1 MPYGTPLGP
10 SSGSWLGRRPN
21 GDDPRPCH
29 PVVQRDPAHERRQDH
44 GGEQEHRRHAQHH
57 RDPGRRSG
65 TSEPC
70 RRPMP
75 RMIWGMAPMDP
86 RQPSAD
92 DDPMRVL
99 TEKRSSPRGQRH
111 RGWLVAAALIATTLL
126 MGCGPSVPP
135 DPLSASSVEARA
147 AKVQQMDAAIA
158 EVVGILD
165 GEVLG
170 TSSVDECYAGQRN
183 WKVDTGYDERC
194 SLLIGTLIGVEG
206 DVRTLML
213 AADAAL
219 EERRW
224 QSPNGQWPGQLVD
237 EYWDLRAGESA
248 DGGVLLHRLPGP
260 LSLHR
265 DDLRLGFDYG
275 DAGAGA
281 GLDRLDRA
289 QRSTMWCC
297 GAPFFERRQL
307 IDVGRAAQDARQQQ
321 LILVTVEGHYVET

>member
-1 MPYGTPLGP
+1 
-10 SSGSWLGRRPN
+10 
-21 GDDPRPCH
+21 
-29 PVVQRDPAHERRQDH
+29 
-44 GGEQEHRRHAQHH
+44 
-57 RDPGRRSG
+57 
-65 TSEPC
+65 
-70 RRPMP
+70 
-75 RMIWGMAPMDP
+75 
-86 RQPSAD
+86 
-92 DDPMRVL
+92 
-99 TEKRSSPRGQRH
+99 
-111 RGWLVAAALIATTLL
+111 VAAALIATTLL

-237 EYWDLRAGESA
+237 EYWDLRADESS
-248 DGGVLLHRLPGP
+248 DGTVRLHLLPGP
-260 LSLHR
+260 YSVRR
-265 DDLRLGFDYG
+265 DDLRLRFDYG
-275 DAGAGA
+275 DTAD
-281 GLDRLDRA
+281 DRGREQLDRA
-289 QRSTMWCC
+289 QRSTLWCC
-297 GAPFFERRQL
+297 GPPSFERRRL
-307 IDVGRAAQDARQQQ
+307 IDVDQVARAARQEH
-321 LILVTVEGHYVET
+321 LILVTVEGHYLER